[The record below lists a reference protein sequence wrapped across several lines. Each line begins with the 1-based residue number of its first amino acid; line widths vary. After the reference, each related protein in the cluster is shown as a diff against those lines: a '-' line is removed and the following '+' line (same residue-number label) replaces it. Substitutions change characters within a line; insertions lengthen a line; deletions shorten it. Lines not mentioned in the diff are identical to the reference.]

1 VNAAQREPWEIWVD
15 ADGRRFVDEATL
27 SPFVREQALMARPGL
42 RMASVWDQSIFEAA
56 PPVIGPD
63 WTRQDMVEE
72 AERGRW
78 LNRCDTLDE
87 LADRLEVD
95 GAGLASTVAD
105 WNAGVDPFDRSH
117 CPLPITQPP
126 FWGVT
131 SVGGMLLSRGG
142 PAVDGELRPVD
153 ADGVPF
159 DGVHCVGELL
169 GMGQFSGDNFAGGMS
184 VGPALS
190 LGRWVV
196 RMLHERDAF
205 R

>member
-1 VNAAQREPWEIWVD
+1 MAVAGLQMSAVW
-15 ADGRRFVDEATL
+15 DEA
-27 SPFVREQALMARPGL
+27 
-42 RMASVWDQSIFEAA
+42 IFAAA

-63 WTRQDMVEE
+63 WTRQDMMDE
-72 AERGRW
+72 AARGRW
-78 LNRCDTLDE
+78 LHRCGTLEE

-95 GAGLASTVAD
+95 RTGLVSTVAE
-105 WNAGVDPFDRSH
+105 WNAGVDPFCRTH
-117 CPLPITQPP
+117 RPQIGRAP

-131 SVGGMLLSRGG
+131 TVGGMLLSRGG
-142 PAVDGELRPVD
+142 PAVDGELHPVD
-153 ADGVPF
+153 AAGVPIH
-159 DGVHCVGELL
+159 GVHCVGELL

-196 RMLHERDAF
+196 LHAHELF

>member
-1 VNAAQREPWEIWVD
+1 
-15 ADGRRFVDEATL
+15 
-27 SPFVREQALMARPGL
+27 
-42 RMASVWDQSIFEAA
+42 
-56 PPVIGPD
+56 
-63 WTRQDMVEE
+63 
-72 AERGRW
+72 
-78 LNRCDTLDE
+78 
-87 LADRLEVD
+87 
-95 GAGLASTVAD
+95 
-105 WNAGVDPFDRSH
+105 
-117 CPLPITQPP
+117 
-126 FWGVT
+126 
-131 SVGGMLLSRGG
+131 MLLSRGG

-184 VGPALS
+184 VGPALA